1 MLVLGACVGT
11 HLILFLVWPQGFV
24 IPGSLGSSD
33 RNTVTEPWE
42 EASLA
47 EATAYCGPVPANTC
61 SSLNEINKVLTG
73 SVDVN
78 SKCHDTGFKL
88 IYSLEDHSLLS
99 RQYSCSNL
107 NIVLWFTTTRLL
119 IIVVGIATTMTIKRT
134 M

>member
-33 RNTVTEPWE
+33 RNTEPWE
-42 EASLA
+42 EAS
-47 EATAYCGPVPANTC
+47 EATDYCDPVPANTC

-78 SKCHDTGFKL
+78 SKCHGTGFKL

-99 RQYSCSNL
+99 RQYLGSNL
-107 NIVLWFTTTRLL
+107 NIVHWFTTKLL
-119 IIVVGIATTMTIKRT
+119 IIVVCNSDDHDNQAYYVKKYS
-134 M
+134 